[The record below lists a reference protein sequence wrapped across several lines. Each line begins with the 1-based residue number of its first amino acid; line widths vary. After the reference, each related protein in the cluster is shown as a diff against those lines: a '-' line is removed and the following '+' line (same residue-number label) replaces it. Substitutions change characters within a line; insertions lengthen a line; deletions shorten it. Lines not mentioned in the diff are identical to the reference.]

1 MRLFAA
7 LAVPDQVSEQ
17 LLRLQSGV
25 QGANWRPQE
34 NFHITLCFYGDA
46 DEQMALHL
54 EEALDEITIPSM
66 DLLICGL
73 GSFGK
78 KKPFA
83 LWAGVDGQ
91 TETDREK
98 LFALADQCSKAG
110 IKAGI
115 NLEHRNY
122 QPHLTLAYC
131 KNMSSNAAAQ
141 YFAAYDGYLP
151 MKLSTSKFQLY
162 SSVLGKGASRYQVQ
176 REFGNSKG

>member
-25 QGANWRPQE
+25 QGAKWRPQE
-34 NFHITLCFYGDA
+34 NFHITLSFYGDV
-46 DEQMALHL
+46 DEQMAFHL
-54 EEALDEITIPSM
+54 EEALGEITIPAM
-66 DLLICGL
+66 DLQVSGL

-91 TETDREK
+91 TVTDREK
-98 LFALADQCSKAG
+98 LFSLADQCAKAG

-131 KNMSSNAAAQ
+131 RNMTAKAAAQ
-141 YFAAYDGYLP
+141 YFAANDGYLP
-151 MKLSTSKFQLY
+151 MKLSTDKFSLY
-162 SSVLGKGASRYQVQ
+162 CSVLGKNFSRYQVLT
-176 REFGNSKG
+176 EFDNSGL